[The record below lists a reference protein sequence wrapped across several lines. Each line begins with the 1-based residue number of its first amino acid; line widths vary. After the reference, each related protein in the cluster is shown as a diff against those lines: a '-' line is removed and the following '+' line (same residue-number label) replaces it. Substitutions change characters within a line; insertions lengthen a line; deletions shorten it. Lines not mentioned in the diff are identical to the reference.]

1 MPDPDADLAP
11 AASRV
16 FFAAMKRLTSPRAS
30 SDGASTR
37 AAFAANLTAV
47 ALVLGFAAGCGAVRS
62 APRPAPVAATAPP
75 AGTDLEAKIELAD
88 ADYGDRRYAEALAR
102 YREIHEEATAGGLD
116 ALAGEAAAMI
126 AAAIAISVPPRTPEA
141 AEGDVW
147 MERALAASTD
157 EDESAWTRVL
167 LARGLRSLR
176 ARDVERARG
185 TFIYLYNY
193 SSGADRP
200 SRALEAAYMAS
211 FSSRGPEQVDWMR
224 RAIRAAQVVD
234 DPEREALLWIELGKL
249 LDRADDLESALEAFS
264 KGRDMIAV
272 FAPGSSERQRAEL
285 DVGRA
290 LWRAGRPQEA
300 CDHLERLRAIAQS
313 QHVQDPSPKSAELL
327 GSILEQLGEAHAGL
341 GEIERAREFFRGA
354 QQLLGEAGEVL
365 RASARARKMTERI
378 RALDRPAT
386 GQVIPP
392 KRR

>member
-1 MPDPDADLAP
+1 MGGDLAP
-11 AASRV
+11 AVSRV

-30 SDGASTR
+30 QDGASTR
-37 AAFAANLTAV
+37 AAIAANLTAV
-47 ALVLGFAAGCGAVRS
+47 ALVLGLAPGCGAGRS
-62 APRPAPVAATAPP
+62 APRPAPVAVTVPLP
-75 AGTDLEAKIELAD
+75 GTDLGAKIELAD
-88 ADYGDRRYAEALAR
+88 ADYGDRRYAEALER
-102 YREIHEEATAGGLD
+102 YREIHEAATADGLD
-116 ALAGEAAAMI
+116 ALAGEAAAMV
-126 AAAIAISVPPRTPEA
+126 AAAIAISVPPGTPEA

-147 MERALAASTD
+147 MERAEAASTD
-157 EDESAWTRVL
+157 EDEGAWTRVL

-193 SSGADRP
+193 SSGANRP

-224 RAIRAAQVVD
+224 RALRAAQVVG
-234 DPEREALLWIELGKL
+234 DPEPEALLWVELGKL
-249 LDRADDLESALEAFS
+249 LDRDGDLESALEAFS
-264 KGRDMIAV
+264 KGRDMLAV

-313 QHVQDPSPKSAELL
+313 QRVQDPSPKSIELL
-327 GSILEQLGEAHAGL
+327 GSILEQLGEAHATL

-354 QQLLGEAGEVL
+354 QQVLGEAGEVL
-365 RASARARKMTERI
+365 RASARARKMTECI
-378 RALDRPAT
+378 QALDRPAT